1 MEKLGFEELI
11 QLENDHGA
19 HNYHPLP
26 VVLARGEG
34 VYVWDVDGK
43 RYFDFL
49 SAYSAVNQ
57 GHCHPKIVGAMI
69 DQAKTLTLTSR
80 AFYNDA
86 LGVYEKYVTEYFGF
100 DKVLP
105 MNTGAEAVETGIKLC
120 RKWAYEKKGISE
132 NDAQIIVCEG
142 NFHGRTTTIV
152 SFSNDP
158 DARKNFGPFTP
169 GFIKIPYDDI
179 AAFEQAIQ
187 QKNVA
192 GFLVEPIQGEA
203 GVYVPSEDFLA
214 KAKALCEQHNVLFI
228 ADEVQTGIARTGSLL
243 AVCGNCSCEN
253 ACEKQATHVQP
264 DILILGKALSGGV
277 YPVSAVL
284 ANNEI
289 MDVIKPGQHGS
300 TFGGNPV
307 AAKVAIA
314 ALEVVQEENLAQNA
328 RRLGEIFRREMNR
341 IIAKTDMVSKVRG
354 KGLLNAIII
363 NDTPESSTAWNLC
376 VQLKNNGLLAKPT
389 HGNIIRFAPPL
400 VMNEEQLM
408 ECVAIIEK
416 TVLEFKVK

>member
-1 MEKLGFEELI
+1 
-11 QLENDHGA
+11 
-19 HNYHPLP
+19 
-26 VVLARGEG
+26 
-34 VYVWDVDGK
+34 
-43 RYFDFL
+43 
-49 SAYSAVNQ
+49 
-57 GHCHPKIVGAMI
+57 
-69 DQAKTLTLTSR
+69 
-80 AFYNDA
+80 
-86 LGVYEKYVTEYFGF
+86 
-100 DKVLP
+100 
-105 MNTGAEAVETGIKLC
+105 
-120 RKWAYEKKGISE
+120 
-132 NDAQIIVCEG
+132 
-142 NFHGRTTTIV
+142 
-152 SFSNDP
+152 
-158 DARKNFGPFTP
+158 
-169 GFIKIPYDDI
+169 
-179 AAFEQAIQ
+179 
-187 QKNVA
+187 
-192 GFLVEPIQGEA
+192 
-203 GVYVPSEDFLA
+203 
-214 KAKALCEQHNVLFI
+214 
-228 ADEVQTGIARTGSLL
+228 
-243 AVCGNCSCEN
+243 
-253 ACEKQATHVQP
+253 
-264 DILILGKALSGGV
+264 
-277 YPVSAVL
+277 
-284 ANNEI
+284 